1 MIIVALAAAWLIVL
15 VPMVAR
21 KRQEVGQTADDA
33 LASRIVRR
41 GSARG
46 DKREEHLMSGS
57 AAHDDRADEVQ
68 RDDPVTSGDVEDVGV
83 AHVNAVTER
92 DGGEDVDAVQDVEYV
107 EDVEDVGDER
117 DRYEDYEAYEDRDH
131 AYDVRDRDY
140 DEERRVEPPP
150 ARRVGYRPGRG
161 GFDPEAAEIAAR
173 AKYAFRQRVVVALL
187 VTVVIS
193 AVVAGVVLPMVWW
206 ITGAAGAALATYLVY
221 LRRQVRIETEIRQ
234 RRLARL
240 NAARAGWR
248 EDDDHDYDPRY
259 DERYERAEPNYAG
272 YEQAEYEDYDAGYRA
287 RPSMSER
294 TIPGVE
300 RKPRPH
306 SRMRHRNTVVVDIDD
321 EDPAFEQLEQPGS
334 PVYRRAVG
342 E

>member
-1 MIIVALAAAWLIVL
+1 MPSSLIIVALAAAWLIVL

-33 LASRIVRR
+33 LASRVVRR
-41 GSARG
+41 GSAR
-46 DKREEHLMSGS
+46 DKREERLMSES
-57 AAHDDRADEVQ
+57 AAHDDRADVDESVMTA
-68 RDDPVTSGDVEDVGV
+68 DDVDVAED
-83 AHVNAVTER
+83 HNVTER
-92 DGGEDVDAVQDVEYV
+92 DDI
-107 EDVEDVGDER
+107 DVEDVGDPER
-117 DRYEDYEAYEDRDH
+117 DDYG
-131 AYDVRDRDY
+131 AYDDY
-140 DEERRVEPPP
+140 STRRPS

-161 GFDPEAAEIAAR
+161 GFDPEAAELAAR
-173 AKYAFRQRVVVALL
+173 AKYAFRQRVVLALL
-187 VTVVIS
+187 ATVVIS
-193 AVVAGVVLPMVWW
+193 AIVAGVVLPLLWW
-206 ITGAAGAALATYLVY
+206 VTGAAGAALAAYLVY

-240 NAARAGWR
+240 NAARAGWHD
-248 EDDDHDYDPRY
+248 EDDGYDPRY
-259 DERYERAEPNYAG
+259 DGQYDGPAAYEADYDDYDEA
-272 YEQAEYEDYDAGYRA
+272 EDYEAGYRA
-287 RPSMSER
+287 RPSMNER